1 MNFKMSRQM
10 CGKLHEAK
18 ESALFDVGM
27 NVKEVSSWSK
37 TKIQNKRKLSDF
49 ILLQTNT
56 KENF

>member
-10 CGKLHEAK
+10 FGKLHEAK

-37 TKIQNKRKLSDF
+37 SKIQNKRKLSDF
-49 ILLQTNT
+49 ILPQTNT
-56 KENF
+56 KLLN

>member
-1 MNFKMSRQM
+1 M